1 MSDNTTPI
9 IADGTWEQSGN
20 TDRRR
25 IARGLRLLGFS
36 YGEIRSL
43 VPVSKGTLSVWCRD
57 IDLSTEQ
64 RNAIARRA
72 GPESRAGTSV
82 DTQWRR
88 RLEVESIK
96 TEARDYAVDAA
107 DDPLFVAGVCLYW
120 AEGSKTRNDLSM
132 TNSDPLLLRVFVQF
146 VRDHLD
152 EDASFALAL
161 NRHSTA
167 GEEEARR
174 YWSTALGLHDARF
187 TKSYIKKPGTGHR
200 RNKLPHGVCRVRV
213 DRGSDHWHR
222 MMQWIEDVGFLLA
235 S

>member
-1 MSDNTTPI
+1 MNDTTMLLS
-9 IADGTWEQSGN
+9 ADEAWEQNGN

-25 IARGLRLLGFS
+25 IVRGLRLLGFS
-36 YGEIRSL
+36 YGEIRDL
-43 VPVSKGTLSVWCRD
+43 VPVSKSTVSVWCRD
-57 IDLSTEQ
+57 IDLTTDQQ
-64 RNAIARRA
+64 RAIARRS
-72 GPESRAGTSV
+72 GPESRLGTRV

-88 RLEVESIK
+88 RLEI
-96 TEARDYAVDAA
+96 EAIRNDASGYSLDAV

-132 TNSDPLLLRVFVQF
+132 SNSDPSLLRVFIQF

-152 EDASFALAL
+152 DNATFALAL
-161 NRHSTA
+161 TRHSAA

-174 YWSTALGLHDARF
+174 FWSTSLGLDDVRF

-200 RNKLPHGVCRVRV
+200 RKKLPHGVCRVRV

-222 MMQWIEDVGFLLA
+222 MMQWIDDLRVLLA